1 MLLVET
7 RTAKAGM
14 RLALPIKNPTSPEHT
29 LLNAGFKLKDETLRR
44 LSQMGVREIWI
55 QYPSL
60 DFMERLVN
68 PRLMQQ
74 KREIAR
80 GLTTSLLNTQR
91 DANVKMPIDSYTA
104 SISGLID
111 ELLANPTAMVL
122 LAGDEGGD
130 DLMNHS
136 VNVAFLSL
144 MLGLKLDWY
153 LIKARGRLA
162 PAMAKQT
169 TMLGLGAML
178 HDLGMLKLPPQI
190 QRRRAE
196 NPDDRDPLWR
206 DHVRLGFEQ
215 VRGQVDPTAAAV
227 VMQHHQRWDG
237 LGFPERSID
246 AEAPAPGAAP
256 DAAPPAGTGGGMK
269 GEAIHIFA
277 RIAAVADMYDRFRN
291 PPGRPRT
298 PAVAVIRRMLSPEN
312 ACRFDPQVLRA
323 LLAVAPAYPPG
334 TMLKLSDGRAAV
346 AMDHSWQDPC
356 RPTVQIIE
364 DPSRVNPAALDS
376 SLGRK
381 GEVIDLRQQPDLHV
395 AWAEEADVLALNFP
409 PPTILQ
415 QLKDESGWGD
425 QSRAAS
431 TPAPASSQAEIVA
444 GR

>member
-14 RLALPIKNPTSPEHT
+14 RLALPIKNPTAPEHT
-29 LLNAGFKLKDETLRR
+29 LLNAGFKLKEDTLRR
-44 LSQMGVREIWI
+44 LDQLGVREIWI

-91 DANVKMPIDSYTA
+91 DANVKMPLDSYAA
-104 SISGLID
+104 SIAGLID

-122 LAGDEGGD
+122 LAGEEGGD

-178 HDLGMLKLPPQI
+178 HDLGMLKLPPEVQL
-190 QRRRAE
+190 RRLK
-196 NPDDRDPLWR
+196 NPDDRDPAWR
-206 DHVRLGFEQ
+206 EHVRLGFEQ

-237 LGFPERSID
+237 LGFPERGLETESP
-246 AEAPAPGAAP
+246 AAAAPGQS
-256 DAAPPAGTGGGMK
+256 APPAGSGVGLK

-277 RIAAVADMYDRFRN
+277 RIAAVADMYDRLRN

-298 PAVAVIRRMLSPEN
+298 PAVAVIGRMLSPQL

-334 TMLKLSDGRAAV
+334 TVLKLSDGRSAV

-376 SLGRK
+376 SQGRK
-381 GEVIDLRQQPDLHV
+381 GEVIDLRKQPDLQV
-395 AWAEEADVLALNFP
+395 AHAEDADVLGLNFP

-425 QSRAAS
+425 QSQAAV
-431 TPAPASSQAEIVA
+431 AAAAGIGA